1 MAFYNPQRVVFN
13 PDTGVIQNAGK
24 VGGVLYDIM
33 SKSFDDKVKANEF
46 QQEQD
51 LRKQQMEFNQA
62 MQNNQL
68 LQNERNFDYQ
78 KERANIA
85 DEQWQMNYNQ
95 RARQYA
101 MQKERAN
108 IADEQWQMNYNQ
120 RARQYAMQ
128 NALRQQAINARK
140 QQMEFNQA
148 MQNNQLLQ
156 NERNFDYQKE
166 RANIAELQKLQNE
179 INAKQKEQD
188 LLNKVFS
195 NAQGFDGQSNTNLPN
210 NTRYKAD
217 AQFLDLASNQG
228 KTYDTTHGF
237 WNGALERAF
246 GGWGSQSTDLN
257 DASDLFL
264 KRMLSDLL
272 RGGKNAKWNLENIQ
286 ANFPINGYTM
296 EANNQRV
303 AQALAGE
310 WLAEAPNSFKM
321 ELAERL
327 GNAKTNMEKQSAI
340 EDYQKNMNFY
350 NNYAP
355 KVKAFYWDEKYSK
368 PSKNAVIIDNSTTN
382 QNIQNDLA
390 KNTLEVQN
398 QNTPKLHSVSF
409 NGINAQISEPDANGN
424 VILVNQAGKKMQVSV
439 EELKKQGLIQ

>member
-85 DEQWQMNYNQ
+85 DQ
-95 RARQYA
+95 
-101 MQKERAN
+101 
-108 IADEQWQMNYNQ
+108 QWQMNYNQ

-237 WNGALERAF
+237 WNGAIERGF

-310 WLAEAPNSFKM
+310 WLAQAPNSFKM

-327 GNAKTNMEKQSAI
+327 GNAKTNIEKQSAI

-390 KNTLEVQN
+390 KNILEVQN

>member
-101 MQKERAN
+101 MQ
-108 IADEQWQMNYNQ
+108 
-120 RARQYAMQ
+120 

-179 INAKQKEQD
+179 INTKQKEQD

-237 WNGALERAF
+237 WNGAIERGF

>member
-85 DEQWQMNYNQ
+85 DQ
-95 RARQYA
+95 
-101 MQKERAN
+101 
-108 IADEQWQMNYNQ
+108 QWQMNYNQ

-237 WNGALERAF
+237 WNGALERGF

-264 KRMLSDLL
+264 KRMQSDLL

-310 WLAEAPNSFKM
+310 WLAQAPNSFKI

-327 GNAKTNMEKQSAI
+327 GNAKTNIEKQSAI

-424 VILVNQAGKKMQVSV
+424 VILVNQAGRKMQVSV

>member
-85 DEQWQMNYNQ
+85 DQ
-95 RARQYA
+95 
-101 MQKERAN
+101 
-108 IADEQWQMNYNQ
+108 QWQMNYNQ

-128 NALRQQAINARK
+128 NALRQQAINAR
-140 QQMEFNQA
+140 QQAINARQQKDEILAGQAILNLPSYTKSNPEMRAIQERFNTIKKGGGDSYYDGQGLLGGTW
-148 MQNNQLLQ
+148 QNIKGLFGGDNINDAQDSLFKLVSDSIY
-156 NERNFDYQKE
+156 NEKVRRDTSYNRTRHDEIYKE
-166 RANIAELQKLQNE
+166 PSAWKAQT
-179 INAKQKEQD
+179 INAKEYEKAIRDYIATSEAKINAYYDEQMAKISNLKNPYINNLYEEQRQKD
-188 LLNKVFS
+188 LKDFREGLAKDLESYYIKNEIS
-195 NAQGFDGQSNTNLPN
+195 N
-210 NTRYKAD
+210 
-217 AQFLDLASNQG
+217 
-228 KTYDTTHGF
+228 
-237 WNGALERAF
+237 
-246 GGWGSQSTDLN
+246 
-257 DASDLFL
+257 
-264 KRMLSDLL
+264 
-272 RGGKNAKWNLENIQ
+272 
-286 ANFPINGYTM
+286 
-296 EANNQRV
+296 
-303 AQALAGE
+303 
-310 WLAEAPNSFKM
+310 
-321 ELAERL
+321 
-327 GNAKTNMEKQSAI
+327 
-340 EDYQKNMNFY
+340 
-350 NNYAP
+350 
-355 KVKAFYWDEKYSK
+355 K

-390 KNTLEVQN
+390 KNILEVQN

-424 VILVNQAGKKMQVSV
+424 VILVNQAGRKMQVSV
-439 EELKKQGLIQ
+439 EELKKQGLI

>member
-85 DEQWQMNYNQ
+85 DQ
-95 RARQYA
+95 
-101 MQKERAN
+101 
-108 IADEQWQMNYNQ
+108 QWQMNYNQ

-148 MQNNQLLQ
+148 MQNNQL
-156 NERNFDYQKE
+156 
-166 RANIAELQKLQNE
+166 LQNE

-321 ELAERL
+321 ELAQRL

-355 KVKAFYWDEKYSK
+355 KVKAFYWDEKNSK

>member
-62 MQNNQL
+62 MQNNQI

-85 DEQWQMNYNQ
+85 DQ
-95 RARQYA
+95 
-101 MQKERAN
+101 
-108 IADEQWQMNYNQ
+108 QWQMNYNQ

-148 MQNNQLLQ
+148 MQNNQILQ

-237 WNGALERAF
+237 WNGAIERGF

>member
-85 DEQWQMNYNQ
+85 DQ
-95 RARQYA
+95 
-101 MQKERAN
+101 
-108 IADEQWQMNYNQ
+108 QWQMNYNQ

-148 MQNNQLLQ
+148 MQNNQILQ

-166 RANIAELQKLQNE
+166 RANIADQQKLQNE

-195 NAQGFDGQSNTNLPN
+195 NTQGFDGQSNTNLPN

-217 AQFLDLASNQG
+217 AQFLDLASKQG

-237 WNGALERAF
+237 WNGALERGF

-264 KRMLSDLL
+264 KRMQSDLL

-310 WLAEAPNSFKM
+310 WLAEAPNSYKM
-321 ELAERL
+321 ELEERL
-327 GNAKTNMEKQSAI
+327 GNAKTNIEKQSAI

-368 PSKNAVIIDNSTTN
+368 PSKNAVIIGNSTAN

-390 KNTLEVQN
+390 KNILEVQN

-424 VILVNQAGKKMQVSV
+424 VILVNQAGRKMQVSV

>member
-33 SKSFDDKVKANEF
+33 SKSFDDKVKANKF

-51 LRKQQMEFNQA
+51 LRKQQMDFNQA

-85 DEQWQMNYNQ
+85 DQ
-95 RARQYA
+95 
-101 MQKERAN
+101 
-108 IADEQWQMNYNQ
+108 QWQMNYNQ

-128 NALRQQAINARK
+128 NALRQQAINARQ
-140 QQMEFNQA
+140 QQMDFNQA

-237 WNGALERAF
+237 WNGAIERGF

-264 KRMLSDLL
+264 KRMQSDLL

-310 WLAEAPNSFKM
+310 WLAQAPNSFKI

-340 EDYQKNMNFY
+340 EDYQNNMNFY

-368 PSKNAVIIDNSTTN
+368 PSKNAVIIGNSTTN

>member
-62 MQNNQL
+62 MQNNQI

-85 DEQWQMNYNQ
+85 DQ
-95 RARQYA
+95 
-101 MQKERAN
+101 
-108 IADEQWQMNYNQ
+108 QWQMNYNQ

-148 MQNNQLLQ
+148 MQNNQILQ

-166 RANIAELQKLQNE
+166 RANIADQKLQNE
-179 INAKQKEQD
+179 INTKQKEQD
-188 LLNKVFS
+188 LLNKVLS
-195 NAQGFDGQSNTNLPN
+195 NTQGFDGQSNTNLPN

-237 WNGALERAF
+237 WNGAIERGF

-310 WLAEAPNSFKM
+310 WLAEAPNSYKM
-321 ELAERL
+321 ELVERL

-350 NNYAP
+350 NNYGP

-390 KNTLEVQN
+390 KNILEVQN

>member
-101 MQKERAN
+101 MQ
-108 IADEQWQMNYNQ
+108 
-120 RARQYAMQ
+120 
-128 NALRQQAINARK
+128 NALRQQAINARQ

-166 RANIAELQKLQNE
+166 RANIADQKLQNE

-188 LLNKVFS
+188 LFNGVLS
-195 NAQGFDGQSNTNLPN
+195 NTQGFDGQSNTNLPN

-390 KNTLEVQN
+390 KNILEVQN

>member
-101 MQKERAN
+101 MQ
-108 IADEQWQMNYNQ
+108 
-120 RARQYAMQ
+120 

-140 QQMEFNQA
+140 QQMDFNQA

-217 AQFLDLASNQG
+217 AQFLDLASKQG

-237 WNGALERAF
+237 WNGALERGF

-310 WLAEAPNSFKM
+310 WLAEAPNSYKM
-321 ELAERL
+321 ELVERL

-368 PSKNAVIIDNSTTN
+368 PSKNAVIINNSTT
-382 QNIQNDLA
+382 
-390 KNTLEVQN
+390 N

>member
-85 DEQWQMNYNQ
+85 DQ
-95 RARQYA
+95 
-101 MQKERAN
+101 
-108 IADEQWQMNYNQ
+108 QWQMNYNQ

-237 WNGALERAF
+237 WNGALERGF

-264 KRMLSDLL
+264 KRMQSDLL

-310 WLAEAPNSFKM
+310 WLAQAPNSYKM
-321 ELAERL
+321 ELEERL
-327 GNAKTNMEKQSAI
+327 GNAKTNIEKQSAI

-350 NNYAP
+350 NNYTP

-368 PSKNAVIIDNSTTN
+368 PSKNAVIIDNSTIN
-382 QNIQNDLA
+382 QNIQ
-390 KNTLEVQN
+390 EVQN

>member
-85 DEQWQMNYNQ
+85 DQ
-95 RARQYA
+95 
-101 MQKERAN
+101 
-108 IADEQWQMNYNQ
+108 QWQMNYNQ

-148 MQNNQLLQ
+148 MQNNQILQ

-310 WLAEAPNSFKM
+310 WLAEAPNSYKM
-321 ELAERL
+321 ELVERL

-350 NNYAP
+350 NNYGP

-390 KNTLEVQN
+390 KNILAVQN

-424 VILVNQAGKKMQVSV
+424 VILVNQAGRKMQVSV

>member
-68 LQNERNFDYQ
+68 LQNERNFDY
-78 KERANIA
+78 
-85 DEQWQMNYNQ
+85 
-95 RARQYA
+95 
-101 MQKERAN
+101 QKERAN

-237 WNGALERAF
+237 WNGAIERGF

-264 KRMLSDLL
+264 KRMQSDLL

-310 WLAEAPNSFKM
+310 WLAQAPNSYKM
-321 ELAERL
+321 ELVERL

-368 PSKNAVIIDNSTTN
+368 PSKNAVIIDNSTAN

>member
-85 DEQWQMNYNQ
+85 DQ
-95 RARQYA
+95 
-101 MQKERAN
+101 
-108 IADEQWQMNYNQ
+108 QWQMNYNQ

-156 NERNFDYQKE
+156 NEINAKQKEQAINTNKAYKDLNYQKGLL
-166 RANIAELQKLQNE
+166 ELQKLQNE

-188 LLNKVFS
+188 LLNGVLS

>member
-33 SKSFDDKVKANEF
+33 SKSFDDKAKANEF

-85 DEQWQMNYNQ
+85 DQ
-95 RARQYA
+95 
-101 MQKERAN
+101 
-108 IADEQWQMNYNQ
+108 QWQMNYNQ

-128 NALRQQAINARK
+128 NALRQQAINANK
-140 QQMEFNQA
+140 DLN
-148 MQNNQLLQ
+148 
-156 NERNFDYQKE
+156 YQKGLL
-166 RANIAELQKLQNE
+166 ELQKLQNE

-188 LLNKVFS
+188 LLNKVLS
-195 NAQGFDGQSNTNLPN
+195 NTQGFDSQSNTNLPN

-217 AQFLDLASNQG
+217 AQFLDLASKQG

-310 WLAEAPNSFKM
+310 WLAQAPNSYKM
-321 ELAERL
+321 ELEERL

-382 QNIQNDLA
+382 QN
-390 KNTLEVQN
+390 
-398 QNTPKLHSVSF
+398 TPKLHSVSF

-424 VILVNQAGKKMQVSV
+424 VILVNQAGRKMQVSV

>member
-46 QQEQD
+46 QQEQA
-51 LRKQQMEFNQA
+51 LRQQQMEFNQA

-85 DEQWQMNYNQ
+85 DQ
-95 RARQYA
+95 
-101 MQKERAN
+101 
-108 IADEQWQMNYNQ
+108 QWQMNYNQ

-128 NALRQQAINARK
+128 NALRQQAINARQ

-148 MQNNQLLQ
+148 MQNNQILQ

-166 RANIAELQKLQNE
+166 RANIADQKLQNE

-188 LLNKVFS
+188 LFNGVLS
-195 NAQGFDGQSNTNLPN
+195 NTQGFDGQSNTNLPN

-390 KNTLEVQN
+390 KNILEVQN

>member
-33 SKSFDDKVKANEF
+33 SKSYDDKVKASQF

-85 DEQWQMNYNQ
+85 DQQWL
-95 RARQYA
+95 
-101 MQKERAN
+101 
-108 IADEQWQMNYNQ
+108 MNYNQ

-128 NALRQQAINARK
+128 NALRQQAINANK
-140 QQMEFNQA
+140 AYKDLNYQKGLLELQK
-148 MQNNQLLQ
+148 LQ
-156 NERNFDYQKE
+156 NALRQQAINANKAYKDLNYQKGLL
-166 RANIAELQKLQNE
+166 ELQKLQNE

-188 LLNKVFS
+188 LLNGVLS
-195 NAQGFDGQSNTNLPN
+195 NSQGLDSQNNANLQN

-217 AQFLDLASNQG
+217 AQFLDLASKQG

-237 WNGALERAF
+237 WNGAIERGF

-264 KRMLSDLL
+264 KRMQSDLL

-327 GNAKTNMEKQSAI
+327 GNAKTNIEKQSAI
-340 EDYQKNMNFY
+340 EDYKNNMDFY

-390 KNTLEVQN
+390 KNILEVQN

-424 VILVNQAGKKMQVSV
+424 VILVNQAGRKMQVSI

>member
-85 DEQWQMNYNQ
+85 DQ
-95 RARQYA
+95 
-101 MQKERAN
+101 
-108 IADEQWQMNYNQ
+108 QWQMNYNQ

-156 NERNFDYQKE
+156 NEINAKQKEQAINTNKAYKDLNYQKGLL
-166 RANIAELQKLQNE
+166 ELQKLQNE

-188 LLNKVFS
+188 LLNGVLS
-195 NAQGFDGQSNTNLPN
+195 NTQGFDGQSNTNLPN

-355 KVKAFYWDEKYSK
+355 KVKAFYWDVKYSK

>member
-85 DEQWQMNYNQ
+85 DQQWQMNYNQ

-108 IADEQWQMNYNQ
+108 IADQQWQMNYNQ

-128 NALRQQAINARK
+128 NALRQQAINTNK
-140 QQMEFNQA
+140 DLN
-148 MQNNQLLQ
+148 
-156 NERNFDYQKE
+156 YQKGLL
-166 RANIAELQKLQNE
+166 ELQKLQNE

-195 NAQGFDGQSNTNLPN
+195 NAQGFDGQNNTNLPN

-310 WLAEAPNSFKM
+310 WLAEAPNSYKM
-321 ELAERL
+321 ELVERL

-350 NNYAP
+350 NNYGP

-368 PSKNAVIIDNSTTN
+368 PSKNAVIIDNSTAN

-390 KNTLEVQN
+390 KNILEVQN

>member
-101 MQKERAN
+101 MQ
-108 IADEQWQMNYNQ
+108 
-120 RARQYAMQ
+120 

-156 NERNFDYQKE
+156 NE
-166 RANIAELQKLQNE
+166 

-188 LLNKVFS
+188 LLNGVLS
-195 NAQGFDGQSNTNLPN
+195 NTQGFDGQSNTNLPN

-355 KVKAFYWDEKYSK
+355 KVKAFYWDVKYSK

>member
-85 DEQWQMNYNQ
+85 DQ
-95 RARQYA
+95 
-101 MQKERAN
+101 
-108 IADEQWQMNYNQ
+108 QWQMNYNQ

-128 NALRQQAINARK
+128 NALRQQAINARQ

-148 MQNNQLLQ
+148 MQNNQILQ

-310 WLAEAPNSFKM
+310 WLAQAPNSYKM
-321 ELAERL
+321 ELVERL

-368 PSKNAVIIDNSTTN
+368 PSKNAVIIDNSTIN
-382 QNIQNDLA
+382 QNIQ
-390 KNTLEVQN
+390 EVQN

>member
-101 MQKERAN
+101 MQ
-108 IADEQWQMNYNQ
+108 
-120 RARQYAMQ
+120 

-195 NAQGFDGQSNTNLPN
+195 NTQGFDGQNNANLQN

-368 PSKNAVIIDNSTTN
+368 PSKNAVIIGNSTTN

-390 KNTLEVQN
+390 KNILEVQN

>member
-85 DEQWQMNYNQ
+85 DQ
-95 RARQYA
+95 
-101 MQKERAN
+101 
-108 IADEQWQMNYNQ
+108 QWQMNYNQ

-237 WNGALERAF
+237 WNGALERGF

-264 KRMLSDLL
+264 KRMQSDLL

-310 WLAEAPNSFKM
+310 WLAEAPNSYKM
-321 ELAERL
+321 ELEERL
-327 GNAKTNMEKQSAI
+327 GNAKTNIEKQSAI

-390 KNTLEVQN
+390 KNILEVQN

>member
-85 DEQWQMNYNQ
+85 DQ
-95 RARQYA
+95 
-101 MQKERAN
+101 
-108 IADEQWQMNYNQ
+108 QWQMNYNQ

-128 NALRQQAINARK
+128 NALRQQAINARQ

-166 RANIAELQKLQNE
+166 RANIADQQKLQNE

-237 WNGALERAF
+237 WNGAIERGF

-327 GNAKTNMEKQSAI
+327 GNAKTNIEKQSAI

-390 KNTLEVQN
+390 KNILEVQN

-424 VILVNQAGKKMQVSV
+424 VILVNQAGRKMQVSV

>member
-85 DEQWQMNYNQ
+85 DQ
-95 RARQYA
+95 
-101 MQKERAN
+101 
-108 IADEQWQMNYNQ
+108 QWQMNYNQ

-128 NALRQQAINARK
+128 NALRQQAINTNKAYK
-140 QQMEFNQA
+140 DLNYQKGLLELQK
-148 MQNNQLLQ
+148 LQ
-156 NERNFDYQKE
+156 NEINAKQKEQAINTNKAYKDLNYQKGLL
-166 RANIAELQKLQNE
+166 ELQKLQNE

-195 NAQGFDGQSNTNLPN
+195 NTQGFDGQSNTNLPN

-368 PSKNAVIIDNSTTN
+368 PSKNAVIIDNSTAN

>member
-68 LQNERNFDYQ
+68 LQNERNFDY
-78 KERANIA
+78 
-85 DEQWQMNYNQ
+85 
-95 RARQYA
+95 
-101 MQKERAN
+101 QKERAN

-310 WLAEAPNSFKM
+310 WLAEAPNSYKM
-321 ELAERL
+321 ELVERL

-368 PSKNAVIIDNSTTN
+368 PSKNAVIIDNST
-382 QNIQNDLA
+382 A
-390 KNTLEVQN
+390 N

>member
-101 MQKERAN
+101 MQ
-108 IADEQWQMNYNQ
+108 
-120 RARQYAMQ
+120 

-195 NAQGFDGQSNTNLPN
+195 NTQGFDGQNNANLQN

-310 WLAEAPNSFKM
+310 WLAEAPNSYKM
-321 ELAERL
+321 ELVERL

-350 NNYAP
+350 NNYGP

-368 PSKNAVIIDNSTTN
+368 PSKNAVIIGNSTTN

-390 KNTLEVQN
+390 KNILEVQN

>member
-85 DEQWQMNYNQ
+85 DQ
-95 RARQYA
+95 
-101 MQKERAN
+101 
-108 IADEQWQMNYNQ
+108 QWQMNYNQ

-128 NALRQQAINARK
+128 NALRQQAINTNK
-140 QQMEFNQA
+140 DLN
-148 MQNNQLLQ
+148 
-156 NERNFDYQKE
+156 YQKGLL
-166 RANIAELQKLQNE
+166 ELQKLQNE

-195 NAQGFDGQSNTNLPN
+195 NAQGLDSQSNTNLPN

-310 WLAEAPNSFKM
+310 WLAQAPNSYKM
-321 ELAERL
+321 ELEERL

-368 PSKNAVIIDNSTTN
+368 PSKNAVIIDNLS
-382 QNIQNDLA
+382 A
-390 KNTLEVQN
+390 EK
-398 QNTPKLHSVSF
+398 
-409 NGINAQISEPDANGN
+409 
-424 VILVNQAGKKMQVSV
+424 
-439 EELKKQGLIQ
+439 

>member
-85 DEQWQMNYNQ
+85 DQ
-95 RARQYA
+95 
-101 MQKERAN
+101 
-108 IADEQWQMNYNQ
+108 QWQMNYNQ

-128 NALRQQAINARK
+128 NALRQQAINAREQK
-140 QQMEFNQA
+140 DEILADQAILNLPSYTKSNPEMRAIQERFNTIKKGGGDSYYDGQGLLGGTW
-148 MQNNQLLQ
+148 QNIKGLFGGDNINDAQDSLFKFISDSIY
-156 NERNFDYQKE
+156 NEKVRRDTNYNRTRHDEIYKE
-166 RANIAELQKLQNE
+166 PSAWKAQT
-179 INAKQKEQD
+179 INAKEYEKAIRDYIATSEAKINAYYDEQMAKISNLKNPYINNLYEEQRQKD
-188 LLNKVFS
+188 LKDFREGLAKDLESYYIKDEIS
-195 NAQGFDGQSNTNLPN
+195 N
-210 NTRYKAD
+210 
-217 AQFLDLASNQG
+217 
-228 KTYDTTHGF
+228 
-237 WNGALERAF
+237 
-246 GGWGSQSTDLN
+246 
-257 DASDLFL
+257 
-264 KRMLSDLL
+264 
-272 RGGKNAKWNLENIQ
+272 
-286 ANFPINGYTM
+286 
-296 EANNQRV
+296 
-303 AQALAGE
+303 
-310 WLAEAPNSFKM
+310 
-321 ELAERL
+321 
-327 GNAKTNMEKQSAI
+327 
-340 EDYQKNMNFY
+340 
-350 NNYAP
+350 
-355 KVKAFYWDEKYSK
+355 K

-382 QNIQNDLA
+382 QNIQ
-390 KNTLEVQN
+390 EVQN

-424 VILVNQAGKKMQVSV
+424 VILVNQAGRKMQVSV

>member
-68 LQNERNFDYQ
+68 LQNERNFDY
-78 KERANIA
+78 
-85 DEQWQMNYNQ
+85 
-95 RARQYA
+95 
-101 MQKERAN
+101 QKERAN

-237 WNGALERAF
+237 WNGAIERGF

>member
-85 DEQWQMNYNQ
+85 DQ
-95 RARQYA
+95 
-101 MQKERAN
+101 
-108 IADEQWQMNYNQ
+108 QWQMNYNQ

-355 KVKAFYWDEKYSK
+355 KVKTFYWDEKYSK

>member
-51 LRKQQMEFNQA
+51 LRKQQMDFNQA

-85 DEQWQMNYNQ
+85 DQ
-95 RARQYA
+95 
-101 MQKERAN
+101 
-108 IADEQWQMNYNQ
+108 QWQMNYNQ

-128 NALRQQAINARK
+128 NALRQQAINANK
-140 QQMEFNQA
+140 DLN
-148 MQNNQLLQ
+148 
-156 NERNFDYQKE
+156 YQKGLL
-166 RANIAELQKLQNE
+166 ELQKLQNE
-179 INAKQKEQD
+179 INTKQKEQD

-195 NAQGFDGQSNTNLPN
+195 NTQGFDGQSNTNLPN

-264 KRMLSDLL
+264 KRMQSDLL

-310 WLAEAPNSFKM
+310 WLAQAPNSYKM

-368 PSKNAVIIDNSTTN
+368 PSKNAVIINNSTT
-382 QNIQNDLA
+382 
-390 KNTLEVQN
+390 N

>member
-85 DEQWQMNYNQ
+85 DQ
-95 RARQYA
+95 
-101 MQKERAN
+101 
-108 IADEQWQMNYNQ
+108 QWQMNYNQ

-128 NALRQQAINARK
+128 NALRQQAINANK
-140 QQMEFNQA
+140 DLN
-148 MQNNQLLQ
+148 
-156 NERNFDYQKE
+156 YQKGLL
-166 RANIAELQKLQNE
+166 ELQKLQNE

-188 LLNKVFS
+188 LFNKVLS
-195 NAQGFDGQSNTNLPN
+195 NTQGFDGQSNTNLPN

-264 KRMLSDLL
+264 KRMQSDLL

-310 WLAEAPNSFKM
+310 WLAQAPNSFKI

-368 PSKNAVIIDNSTTN
+368 PSKNAVIIDNSTAN
-382 QNIQNDLA
+382 QNIQA
-390 KNTLEVQN
+390 VQN

-424 VILVNQAGKKMQVSV
+424 VILVNQAGRKMQVSV